1 MKYGKKIKH
10 MLAIRGMTQEELAV
24 KSGVSLSLIA
34 ALAND
39 KRETTTDITLEKL
52 AKAFGIPVKYFFD
65 DEIVTPMEALG
76 DHLPDD
82 IKQFIMQEE
91 ESLDYLRLA
100 KDISQSDFS
109 PNFIR
114 EIISHYRTAM
124 SKDKK

>member
-10 MLAIRGMTQEELAV
+10 MLTIRGMTQEELAV

-52 AKAFGIPVKYFFD
+52 AKAFGINVKYFFD

-76 DHLPDD
+76 DHLPED

-100 KDISQSDFS
+100 KDISKSDFS
-109 PNFIR
+109 PSFIR
-114 EIISHYRTAM
+114 EIISHYKMAM
-124 SKDKK
+124 SKSK